1 MNYLFVAVQKE
12 AERSEEFG
20 SREEAREY
28 FEKRFGEEA
37 TEKKEQGSGCHLEER
52 TDLRCQPV
60 FGETSLILRL
70 VGIFRIGSRYRV
82 IEERYY
88 CSGWK
93 GFGEDGI
100 LEVRKRIPKTVTAN
114 SIALEGCRESP
125 EALTRFQKAV
135 KKITAEAVK
144 NFRATAS
151 MSV

>member
-1 MNYLFVAVQKE
+1 M
-12 AERSEEFG
+12 ERSEEFG

-37 TEKKEQGSGCHLEER
+37 TEKKEQGSGCRLEER
-52 TDLRCQPV
+52 ADLRCQPV

-100 LEVRKRIPKTVTAN
+100 LEVDKIELSCRNCYTAKKERKSEHKEVDPWQGRSVSGSRI
-114 SIALEGCRESP
+114 L
-125 EALTRFQKAV
+125 
-135 KKITAEAVK
+135 KK
-144 NFRATAS
+144 S
-151 MSV
+151 S

>member
-1 MNYLFVAVQKE
+1 M
-12 AERSEEFG
+12 ERSEEFG

-28 FEKRFGEEA
+28 FEKRFGEDA
-37 TEKKEQGSGCHLEER
+37 TEKKEQGSGCRLEER
-52 TDLRCQPV
+52 ADLRCQPV

-100 LEVRKRIPKTVTAN
+100 LEIDKIELSCGNCYTAKKERKSEHREVDPWQGRSVSGSRI
-114 SIALEGCRESP
+114 L
-125 EALTRFQKAV
+125 
-135 KKITAEAVK
+135 KK
-144 NFRATAS
+144 S
-151 MSV
+151 L

>member
-1 MNYLFVAVQKE
+1 MNYLFMAVQKE

-20 SREEAREY
+20 SREEDREY
-28 FEKRFGEEA
+28 FEKRFGEDA
-37 TEKKEQGSGCHLEER
+37 TEKKEQGSGCRLEER
-52 TDLRCQPV
+52 ADLRCQPV

-100 LEVRKRIPKTVTAN
+100 LEIDSVKFSSEIDKIELSCGNCYTAKKERKSEHREVDPWQGRSVSGSRI
-114 SIALEGCRESP
+114 L
-125 EALTRFQKAV
+125 
-135 KKITAEAVK
+135 KK
-144 NFRATAS
+144 S
-151 MSV
+151 L